1 MPGLAVRHG
10 ALRQE
15 MADKR
20 LEARQYTR
28 SHGEDLPEVTEW
40 AWGHNGAAAAGYAD
54 SGGDNA

>member
-1 MPGLAVRHG
+1 
-10 ALRQE
+10 